1 MHEKPE
7 QNKQPEQH
15 AHLAP
20 PHTPPKPDA
29 SVPAEPAPRQKKG
42 IAWEALPP
50 MQQKALAML
59 GALQFALLAAALVDL
74 YWRPAEQIRG
84 PRWFWVL
91 AVFVNFIGPVAYF
104 TYGCKLAKR

>member
-15 AHLAP
+15 EQP
-20 PHTPPKPDA
+20 PHTPPKLAPP
-29 SVPAEPAPRQKKG
+29 VPAEPVPMPKKG
-42 IAWEALPP
+42 IAWESLPP

-84 PRWFWVL
+84 PRWLWVL
-91 AVFVNFIGPVAYF
+91 AVFINFIGPVAYF
-104 TYGCKLAKR
+104 TYGCKPAKR